1 MSASPGVNSSTESG
15 DDQLVKAL
23 QTVLEDET
31 FKFNSKAAMEARQ
44 AAVLLLEWAK
54 NLSRI
59 KQFLQQLQEKLEDC
73 LKFLTP
79 GSINRDRLWQS
90 FFVLRSSD
98 QFTTAW
104 KDFLLTAKVNPTPT
118 LYQHLTSIMFHDEIR
133 KKNENN
139 EYLWKCDSAIE

>member
-1 MSASPGVNSSTESG
+1 MEKLRTLVAEIINGSPGVHSSTESG
-15 DDQLVKAL
+15 DQLVKAL
-23 QTVLEDET
+23 QAVLEDET

-44 AAVLLLEWAK
+44 TAVLLLEWAK
-54 NLSRI
+54 NQDNLSRI

-79 GSINRDRLWQS
+79 GSINRDRLWRS

-98 QFTTAW
+98 QFTMAW

-118 LYQHLTSIMFHDEIR
+118 LYQHLTSIIFHDEIR
-133 KKNENN
+133 KK
-139 EYLWKCDSAIE
+139 

>member
-1 MSASPGVNSSTESG
+1 MEKLRTLVAEIINGSPGVHSSTESG
-15 DDQLVKAL
+15 DQLVKAV
-23 QTVLEDET
+23 QVVLEDET

-44 AAVLLLEWAK
+44 TAVLLLEWAK
-54 NLSRI
+54 NQDNLSRI

-79 GSINRDRLWQS
+79 GSINRDRLLALI
-90 FFVLRSSD
+90 FCPSSD

-118 LYQHLTSIMFHDEIR
+118 LYQHLTSIIFHDEIR
-133 KKNENN
+133 KK
-139 EYLWKCDSAIE
+139 